1 MSTRRLHIDAL
12 VHGVRRALHDPED
25 PVAVT
30 VSVGAAILH
39 ADSPVW
45 DQNVDIVTRAT
56 RVADSMMYE
65 AKAAGGNRIA
75 TTML

>member
-1 MSTRRLHIDAL
+1 
-12 VHGVRRALHDPED
+12 
-25 PVAVT
+25 VT